1 MSALNRRQ
9 NNRNQRRSLRRW
21 LRSAHRRHDPWLVF
35 NMSNFTFDH
44 ELLHGFNRLAS
55 HQSIWR

>member
-1 MSALNRRQ
+1 MNALIHKQ

-44 ELLHGFNRLAS
+44 EFLHALNRVSS
-55 HQSIWR
+55 HQRIWH